1 MSRRCYKNK
10 MATLPRPY
18 RWKYDRPPS
27 LQEFMARFPDDAACE
42 AWLAKNRWP
51 DGFVCPGCKSRRSWK
66 RKNRPLLYEC
76 AECGKQTS
84 AIAGT
89 IMHGTHLPLRTW
101 FLAAYF
107 MATHSN
113 GMSALQ
119 LQAKLGIGSYK
130 SAWLLLHKL
139 RKATVNPERTPL
151 DGMIEADESS
161 IPFRTK
167 NEPVSGGQGRSHEGK
182 LLIAGAVECAQNGTI
197 RRIRLSQIAN
207 YTADSLKEFIGKATA
222 DGSTIITDGFSS
234 YCRLAGRKHMPRTVG
249 TMAAHILLPSIH
261 DVFANLKRFG
271 LGVYHGLRRK
281 HIQAYLDE
289 FTFRWNRKRSF
300 QTAWSTLLGIGL
312 HILPM
317 DYWSLTGRPSPNRR
331 AQAAA

>member
-1 MSRRCYKNK
+1 
-10 MATLPRPY
+10 MATSPHPY
-18 RWKYDRPPS
+18 RWKHDRPPS
-27 LQEFMARFPDDAACE
+27 LQEFMAQFPDDAACE
-42 AWLAKNRWP
+42 KWLAGKRWP
-51 DGFVCPGCKSRRSWK
+51 DGFVCPECKSRKSWK

-76 AECGKQTS
+76 AACGKQTS
-84 AIAGT
+84 VTAGT
-89 IMHGTHLPLRTW
+89 IMHGTHLPPRTW

-139 RKATVNPERTPL
+139 RKATVDPERTPL
-151 DGMIEADESS
+151 AGMIEADESS

-167 NEPVSGGQGRSHEGK
+167 DEPVSGGQGRSHDGK
-182 LLIAGAVECAQNGTI
+182 ILIAGAVECAQNGTM
-197 RRIRLSQIAN
+197 RRVRLSQIVD
-207 YTADSLKEFIGKATA
+207 YTADSLKEFIGNATA
-222 DGSTIITDGFSS
+222 AGASIVTDGFAS
-234 YCRLAGRKHMPRTVG
+234 YCGLANRKHIPRTVG

-271 LGVYHGLRRK
+271 LGVYHGFRKK
-281 HIQAYLDE
+281 HIQAYFDE

-300 QTAWSTLLGIGL
+300 RTAWSSLLGIGL
-312 HILPM
+312 NIPPM
-317 DYWSLTGRPSPNRR
+317 DYWSLTGRSSPNRR
-331 AQAAA
+331 SQATA